1 MRILVVSNLYPPFH
15 IGGYELGC
23 YEIVERLKAR
33 GHHIDVLTSNYKCE
47 GRQSEDGIHR
57 RLMSDLIQPTRS
69 FPADVWRVFRKQV
82 HNQTVL
88 RRTVAQVRPD
98 IIYIFNLTGLST
110 SLGLL
115 AESTGRSVCYFI
127 SDRWLANWDKDP
139 WHQFWSTTNFR
150 LLPAR
155 VAKRLIAAA
164 MDLGRIVH
172 GGTLAL
178 RQVQFVSQY
187 LKDDA
192 AAAGKP
198 VSAGEVI
205 HWGVDTELF
214 QFQERKRRPLRLLY
228 VGQVVE
234 MKGVRTL
241 VEAMRV
247 IVCEKGRSDVFLSI
261 VGGSSAPEFEAE
273 MRGLVD
279 RWELGAQVSFV
290 GQVHREDLPEVYSRN
305 DILVFPSNFEE
316 AFSLTTLEAMACGL
330 PIVSTATGGNSEV
343 MRDGENALVFRCKD
357 AETCAGNILKL
368 LENHELYHSL
378 SLNGRATVENAF
390 RIDEMI
396 DRIEKSLALGLNGQ
410 NEGMTLSSGGPERV
424 LRGADQA
431 NTG

>member
-1 MRILVVSNLYPPFH
+1 
-15 IGGYELGC
+15 
-23 YEIVERLKAR
+23 
-33 GHHIDVLTSNYKCE
+33 
-47 GRQSEDGIHR
+47 
-57 RLMSDLIQPTRS
+57 
-69 FPADVWRVFRKQV
+69 
-82 HNQTVL
+82 
-88 RRTVAQVRPD
+88 
-98 IIYIFNLTGLST
+98 
-110 SLGLL
+110 
-115 AESTGRSVCYFI
+115 
-127 SDRWLANWDKDP
+127 
-139 WHQFWSTTNFR
+139 
-150 LLPAR
+150 
-155 VAKRLIAAA
+155 
-164 MDLGRIVH
+164 
-172 GGTLAL
+172 
-178 RQVQFVSQY
+178 
-187 LKDDA
+187 
-192 AAAGKP
+192 
-198 VSAGEVI
+198 
-205 HWGVDTELF
+205 
-214 QFQERKRRPLRLLY
+214 
-228 VGQVVE
+228 

-390 RIDEMI
+390 RIDAMI

>member
-33 GHHIDVLTSNYKCE
+33 GHHIEVLTSTYKCE
-47 GRQSEDGIHR
+47 GQQSEDGIHR
-57 RLMSDLIQPTRS
+57 RLMSDLVEPNGS
-69 FPADVWRVFRKQV
+69 FPANLWRSFRKQV

-110 SLGLL
+110 SLGLV
-115 AESTGRSVCYFI
+115 AESTKRSVCYFI
-127 SDRWLANWDKDP
+127 SDRWLASWDKDF
-139 WHQFWSTTNFR
+139 WHQFWSTNFR

-155 VAKRLIAAA
+155 MAKRLIAAA
-164 MDLGRIVH
+164 MDLGKIAH
-172 GGTLAL
+172 GGSLAL
-178 RQVQFVSQY
+178 RHVHFVSQY

-205 HWGVDTELF
+205 HWGVDTEVF
-214 QFQERKRRPLRLLY
+214 QFKERKRKPLRLLY

-241 VEAMRV
+241 IEAMRV

-261 VGGSSAPEFEAE
+261 VGGSSTPEFEAE

-279 RWELGAQVSFV
+279 RWGLGAQVSFV
-290 GQVHREDLPEVYSRN
+290 GQVHREHLPEVYSQH

-343 MRDGENALVFRCKD
+343 MRDGQNALIFRSKD

-396 DRIEKSLALGLNGQ
+396 DRIEKSLAHGLNGKD
-410 NEGMTLSSGGPERV
+410 NGAPLSASGSEGV
-424 LRGADQA
+424 LRNADQA
-431 NTG
+431 KT